1 MIVREKIIIEKLEDY
16 QKILQYLLP
25 QYVDDDLIT
34 QLASHIGIQCKKTV
48 VEFPYYEN
56 DYLSSYYIFY
66 AKKLQSFP
74 KECYRILFYEDMEE
88 CKLMG
93 YITLRPTY
101 KGRRL
106 GKIFFNPKYLI
117 TEKARMVLGECK
129 CHVGGSEAVL
139 EIFPHMKQEGD
150 VAVCA
155 HVATWAVLRSFSNR
169 FHRYPELTLGRIVE
183 MISPEAERMIP
194 SRGLTAFQISQ
205 VFRDSGFAP
214 VILFND
220 TRNPRLIREALIS
233 YVTSGIPVV
242 AVLTNRNHAISV
254 VGLGSHPS
262 WNGADLRERI
272 DTVTPFESYWDGEN
286 EVKTNIVLSSRFYN
300 TVIVND
306 DNFFPY
312 SPIHI
317 KRLEQKQ
324 SDKDII
330 PYTIPE
336 IDRLIIPLYSRIQLA
351 YEDVRTIVL
360 RFISSDLEHWESG
373 TPFIC
378 RIFLTSANTYREYI
392 NEECQQLV
400 PDIRKLLINLEM
412 PKFIWCAEIST
423 PESYQKSESE
433 VNSLII
439 IDSTSATINPEPFLF
454 LVFPNG
460 EIHFREANDI
470 RKYICHDF
478 CIPKMPRFNRI
489 LKEVKTSD

>member
-1 MIVREKIIIEKLEDY
+1 MIVRETILIDELKDY
-16 QKILQYLLP
+16 NKILEYLSP
-25 QYVDDDLIT
+25 QYVDDDLIE
-34 QLASHIGIQCKKTV
+34 QLVNHIGIQCKKV
-48 VEFPYYEN
+48 SIEFPYYEN

-66 AKKLQSFP
+66 AQKLQSFP
-74 KECYRILFYEDMEE
+74 KECYRILFYEDLEE
-88 CKLMG
+88 YKLMG

-106 GKIFFNPKYLI
+106 GKIFFNPQYLV
-117 TEKARMVLGECK
+117 TEKTRMVLGECK
-129 CHVGGSEAVL
+129 CHVGGSESVL

-155 HVATWAVLRSFSNR
+155 HVATWSVLRSFSNR
-169 FHRYPELTLGRIVE
+169 FHRYPELTLGKIVE

-205 VFRDSGFAP
+205 IFRDSGFAP

-220 TRNPRLIREALIS
+220 LRNPRLIREALIS
-233 YVTSGIPVV
+233 YVSSGIPVV

-254 VGLGSHPS
+254 VGLGDCLPQHEK
-262 WNGADLRERI
+262 DLHKRI
-272 DTVTPFESYWDGEN
+272 DAVAPFESYWDGEN
-286 EVKTNIVLSSRFYN
+286 EIKTRIVFSSRFYN

-312 SPIHI
+312 ASIYMKKPEQGEH
-317 KRLEQKQ
+317 KR
-324 SDKDII
+324 DII

-360 RFISSDLEHWESG
+360 RLISSDSDQWGDSV
-373 TPFIC
+373 IC
-378 RIFLTSANTYREYI
+378 RIFLASANTYREYV
-392 NEECQQLV
+392 NEECQELAHGIRSILV
-400 PDIRKLLINLEM
+400 NLEM

-423 PESYQKSESE
+423 PESYQKSDPE
-433 VNSLII
+433 VDGLII

-454 LVFPNG
+454 LVLPKGDILFK
-460 EIHFREANDI
+460 EAGDI
-470 RKYICHDF
+470 RKYTCKDF
-478 CIPKMPRFNRI
+478 DTSRMPRFNRI
-489 LKEVKTSD
+489 LREVN